1 MKTISIGAVGFGTA
15 VLAGLILA
23 LIGHPAPN
31 LPVPP
36 ASVTSQSAA
45 AAASQARF
53 TLKSVSVELPTSD
66 RDFQGADATA
76 INANCL
82 SCHSA
87 GMVLYQPHLGKAE
100 WTTIVEKMR
109 HAYKA
114 PVPDTDVTAIVQY
127 LDAMKVGP

>member
-1 MKTISIGAVGFGTA
+1 MKTSSIGAVGFGTA
-15 VLAGLILA
+15 LLAGLILA
-23 LIGHPAPN
+23 IIGHPVPHSPAPI
-31 LPVPP
+31 
-36 ASVTSQSAA
+36 ASSTSQAA
-45 AAASQARF
+45 AGSPTKF
-53 TLKSVSVELPTSD
+53 TLKSVSVDLPTSD
-66 RDFQGADATA
+66 RDFQGADAKA

-87 GMVLYQPHLGKAE
+87 GMVLYQPHLGNAE

-127 LDAMKVGP
+127 LDAMKVGQ

>member
-1 MKTISIGAVGFGTA
+1 MKTISIGAVGFGTS

-23 LIGHPAPN
+23 IIGHPAPN
-31 LPVPP
+31 LPAPT
-36 ASVTSQSAA
+36 ASQSTAA
-45 AAASQARF
+45 AGSLAKF

-66 RDFQGADATA
+66 RDFQGDDATA

-100 WTTIVEKMR
+100 WTTIVEKMS

-114 PVPDTDVTAIVQY
+114 PVPDTDVAAIVQY
-127 LDAMKVGP
+127 LEGMKVGP